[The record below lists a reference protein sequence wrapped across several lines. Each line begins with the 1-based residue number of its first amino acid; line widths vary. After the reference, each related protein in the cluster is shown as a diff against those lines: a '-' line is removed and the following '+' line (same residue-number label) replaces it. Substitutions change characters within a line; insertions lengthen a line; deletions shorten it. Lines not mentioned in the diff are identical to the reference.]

1 MEKKWQTRLAAL
13 CAVVLAALSV
23 AIVLPKTEAR
33 AASAAE
39 PSASQPSFSLPEPK
53 KSGGTPVFDAL
64 ASRASGVQSAFPSG
78 KISAEELSTI
88 LWAASGL
95 NRPGKGW
102 TVPTAMG
109 REPYCRVYVLGS
121 DGAFLYDWKKHA
133 LTTISKGDLRTSV
146 SGQSFVAGAP
156 YILVFVADG
165 KALGAFNTPRSA
177 EWGAVLTGAMTQN
190 VYLAAGAMDI
200 GARYMASMKEDAVRN
215 GLKLE
220 KEDTPLCIMPLG
232 KKK

>member
-1 MEKKWQTRLAAL
+1 MEKKFHADRAVLGAVAAAIL
-13 CAVVLAALSV
+13 MLTVFLPAA
-23 AIVLPKTEAR
+23 EAR

-39 PSASQPSFSLPEPK
+39 PNASQPSFPLPEPK

-64 ASRASGVQSAFPSG
+64 ASRASGGQGAFPSG

-95 NRPGKGW
+95 NRPEKGW
-102 TVPTAMG
+102 TVPMALG

-121 DGAFLYDWKKHA
+121 GGVFLYDWKKHA
-133 LTTISKGDLRTSV
+133 LTTVAKDDLRGAV
-146 SGQSFVAGAP
+146 SGQSFVAKAP
-156 YILVFVADG
+156 YVLIFVSDG

-177 EWGAVLTGAMTQN
+177 EWGAALTGAMTQN
-190 VYLAAGAMDI
+190 VYLAAGALDI
-200 GARYMASMKEDAVRN
+200 GARYMASMREDAVRQ
-215 GLKLE
+215 GLKLD
-220 KEDTPLCIMPLG
+220 KADTPLCVMPIG